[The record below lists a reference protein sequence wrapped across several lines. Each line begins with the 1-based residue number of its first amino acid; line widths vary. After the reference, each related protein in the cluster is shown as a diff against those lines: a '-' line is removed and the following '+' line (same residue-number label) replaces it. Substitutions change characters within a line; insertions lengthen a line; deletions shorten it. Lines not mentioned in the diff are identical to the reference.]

1 MSSGQREGGRGRIA
15 RMTKVVAVREASKD
29 GPFRGFQVDDE
40 IVVCS
45 KCTSKFTEDAAYRL
59 LYTSDQIGNIAE
71 HRFKA
76 FRLIVDEH
84 PNHSDDIRIA

>member
-1 MSSGQREGGRGRIA
+1 MSIVIAIRED
-15 RMTKVVAVREASKD
+15 SKE
-29 GPFRGFQVDDE
+29 GSFIGFQVDDE

-45 KCTSKFTEDAAYRL
+45 KCTSKSTEDAAYRL
-59 LYTSDQIGNIAE
+59 RYTSDQRGNIAE

-84 PNHSDDIRIA
+84 PNHSEDIRIA